1 MPVKYV
7 KMYKNGSWEFIQEDR
22 INRFLEEGWTMNNDG
37 STQEKKSPAKSSKN
51 KITADA
57 QVTSSDKV
65 EEEEIEDVLEEEDN
79 WTFSDQD
86 FETAKKED

>member
-1 MPVKYV
+1 MPIKYV

-22 INRFLEEGWTMNNDG
+22 VNRFLEEGWTVG

>member
-7 KMYKNGSWEFIQEDR
+7 KMYKNGTWEYIQEDR
-22 INRFLEEGWTMNNDG
+22 VNRFLEEGWTMNNDG
-37 STQEKKSPAKSSKN
+37 SIQEKKSPGKSRKN

-57 QVTSSDKV
+57 QVTSTDKV
-65 EEEEIEDVLEEEDN
+65 EEEEIQDVLEEEDN